1 MTKTLL
7 LMASTGVA
15 PLLLVSLADGEPK
28 AKRDYRGDMRT
39 FVQAISAKAKKAKP
53 DFLVVPQGGIALLT
67 ENGEPDGKTV
77 ESYLKAIDGLGQE
90 DVFYGYE
97 KENQKTPTK
106 ETAAFLKQLAV
117 AVKAAKPVL
126 SIDYAAKR
134 EFMDDAYR
142 RSAEAGFIPFV
153 ADHRGLDNIPA
164 YPAKPL
170 KQNTDDVKTLKDV
183 KNFLYVID
191 AGQFGSKEKYL
202 KALAATNFDLIVLDP
217 FGGDWK
223 VGPEDLK
230 TLNTKP
236 AGGRRLLLCYV
247 SIGEAENYRFYWKKD
262 WKPGKPAFVGSE
274 NPEWKRN
281 FAVKYWDPAWQKL
294 ILEGDDAYLA
304 RVLAAGFDGIY
315 LDKVDEFEWF
325 EEHGE

>member
-1 MTKTLL
+1 MRTTLL
-7 LMASTGVA
+7 LFSAGLALVLSTD
-15 PLLLVSLADGEPK
+15 LLAGEPK
-28 AKRDYRGDMRT
+28 NKRDYRGDMRA

-67 ENGEPDGKTV
+67 ENGEPDGKIAEGYV
-77 ESYLKAIDGLGQE
+77 KSIDGVGQE
-90 DVFYGYE
+90 DVFYGFE
-97 KENQKTPTK
+97 KENQKTPQK
-106 ETAAFLKQLAV
+106 ETTAFLKQLAV
-117 AVKAAKPVL
+117 AVKAGRPVL
-126 SIDYAAKR
+126 SIDYAAKQ
-134 EFMDDAYR
+134 EFMDDAYK
-142 RSAEAGFIPFV
+142 RSTGAGFIPFV
-153 ADHRGLDNIPA
+153 ADHRGLDNIPG

-191 AGQFGSKEKYL
+191 GGQFGSKEKYL
-202 KALAATNFDLIVLDP
+202 KALAATNFDLIILDP
-217 FGGDWK
+217 FSSDWK
-223 VGPEDLK
+223 AGPEDLK
-230 TLNTKP
+230 PLRTKA

-262 WKPGKPAFVGSE
+262 WKPGKPAFVGPE

-294 ILEGDDAYLA
+294 ILDGDDAYLA